1 MNKCPKCGSVSY
13 VKNGFVSKKQRFLC
27 KDCKC
32 NFTRSTIKGYSF
44 EIKIQALKLYKEGLG
59 FRSIGRLLEVSF
71 QTVAN
76 WVRHFGK
83 MIKDVIQK
91 QDINQK
97 YDFVEVDEMWHFLK
111 KNAKNYGFG
120 LLLIPLA
127 EEFLVLKLE
136 EEDVKLQKSYLQS

>member
-32 NFTRSTIKGYSF
+32 NFTRSTIKGYGF

-111 KNAKNYGFG
+111 KNAK
-120 LLLIPLA
+120 
-127 EEFLVLKLE
+127 
-136 EEDVKLQKSYLQS
+136 

>member
-32 NFTRSTIKGYSF
+32 NFTRSTIKGYGF

>member
-13 VKNGFVSKKQRFLC
+13 VRNGFVSDKQRYKC
-27 KDCKC
+27 KNCKC

-44 EIKIQALKLYKEGLG
+44 EVKMQALRMYKEGLG

-83 MIKDVIQK
+83 MIKDVINNQN
-91 QDINQK
+91 ISQK
-97 YDFVEVDEMWHFLK
+97 YDFVEVGEMWHFLK

-127 EEFLVLKLE
+127 REFLVLKLE
-136 EEDVKLQKSYLQS
+136 DR